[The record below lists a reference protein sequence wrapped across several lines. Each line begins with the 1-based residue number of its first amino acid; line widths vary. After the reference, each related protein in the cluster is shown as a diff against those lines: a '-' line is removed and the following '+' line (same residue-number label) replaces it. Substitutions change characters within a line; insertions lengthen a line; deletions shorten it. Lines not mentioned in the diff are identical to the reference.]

1 LFDGLRK
8 RGDEE
13 MTLKHLIQTT
23 WQLPQNIAGLI
34 AKKIFKATQ
43 YTTYKDTNVYL
54 YKLKQGVSLGNYIFL
69 PQNIA
74 QNKVQQYIKH
84 EYGHT
89 VQSKYLG
96 WLYLLVIGLP
106 SFIWAGCFAEY
117 RKKTGK
123 SYYSFYTESWAD
135 KLGEVER

>member
-1 LFDGLRK
+1 M
-8 RGDEE
+8 
-13 MTLKHLIQTT
+13 MTFKSFIQTT
-23 WQLPQNIAGLI
+23 WQLPQNVVGLI
-34 AKKIFKATQ
+34 AKKIFKAEP
-43 YTTYKDTNVYL
+43 YTTHKDANIYSW
-54 YKLKQGVSLGNYIFL
+54 KFKGGVSLGKHIFVPFKNED
-69 PQNIA
+69 PQSYN
-74 QNKVQQYIKH
+74 VQQYIKH

-96 WLYLLVIGLP
+96 WFYLLVIGLP

-135 KLGEVER
+135 KLGGVER

>member
-1 LFDGLRK
+1 
-8 RGDEE
+8 
-13 MTLKHLIQTT
+13 MTIKSLIQTA
-23 WQLPQNIAGLI
+23 WQLPQNLAGMI
-34 AKKIFKATQ
+34 TKKIFKTTQ

-96 WLYLLVIGLP
+96 WFYLLVIGIP
-106 SFIWAGCFAEY
+106 SVVWSVHFKFHG
-117 RKKTGK
+117 KKNGVN
-123 SYYSFYTESWAD
+123 YYDFWTEKWAD
-135 KLGEVER
+135 KLGEVNRDEITR

>member
-1 LFDGLRK
+1 
-8 RGDEE
+8 
-13 MTLKHLIQTT
+13 MTFKNFIQTA
-23 WQLPQNIAGLI
+23 WQLPQNLAGLI

-69 PQNIA
+69 PQNIV

-96 WLYLLVIGLP
+96 WFYLLVIGIP
-106 SFIWAGCFAEY
+106 SVVWSAHFKFHG
-117 RKKTGK
+117 KKNGAN
-123 SYYSFYTESWAD
+123 YYDFWTEKLAD
-135 KLGEVER
+135 KLGGVNRDEIAR